1 MIAGPDLDALAAV
14 ELDMD
19 SQNVTGVSRLCD
31 RAGMRVVRQFVTYE
45 KELRPG
51 VDLTTRE
58 LRV

>member
-1 MIAGPDLDALAAV
+1 
-14 ELDMD
+14 MD